1 MKSLEGR
8 RNVAL
13 FSRERSAFTLIEL
26 LVVIAIIAILAAIL
40 FPVFAKARE
49 KARQASCM
57 SNEKQLGLGL
67 LQYEQDYDEL
77 FPNTNNGG
85 YAGTGWAGAIYPY
98 IKSTGVYKCPD
109 DNNQANGNM
118 VPVSYAMNFNVVFSS
133 IASIQNVAKIIA
145 LTEVTGAG
153 PGGPA
158 LVNVSDPKETGSTYR
173 SPIDFSDNLGS
184 SANNANACCGGIPYR
199 YATGPIDLRIANPLG
214 AGMRA
219 NDIGPRHTA
228 GANYGFVDGHVKY
241 VQPSQVRHR
250 LVPVTD
256 PNNTGGVAFY
266 GVNDGN
272 S

>member
-1 MKSLEGR
+1 MKSVYSR
-8 RNVAL
+8 RQAL
-13 FSRERSAFTLIEL
+13 PAKRSAFTLIEL

-49 KARQASCM
+49 KARQATCT

-98 IKSTGVYKCPD
+98 IKSTGVYRCPD
-109 DNNQANGNM
+109 DSNTGNGNL
-118 VPVSYAMNFNVVFSS
+118 VPVSYAMNFNVVYSS

-145 LTEVTGAG
+145 LVEVTGAG

-158 LVNVSDPKETGSTYR
+158 LVNVSDPKEAGSNFR
-173 SPIDFSDNLGS
+173 SPIDFSDNLGTTTAAGAS
-184 SANNANACCGGIPYR
+184 SCCSGMPYR
-199 YATGPIDLRIANPLG
+199 YTTGPIDLSIPTAMA
-214 AGMRA
+214 AGLRG
-219 NDIGPRHTA
+219 NDVGPRHTA

-241 VQPSQVRHR
+241 IQPGQVRHR
-250 LVPVTD
+250 LVPVAD
-256 PNNTGGVAFY
+256 PGNTGGVAFY